1 MFLCTH
7 IQAKLPKQLLRQKT
21 IRKQQQ
27 QQKQKLV
34 PGVPGQC
41 LGRYAIVIPQHL
53 EQSVTLGSDLGR
65 HYSIQC
71 ESESV
76 NCSVMSDSLQPHGMQ
91 HTRLLRPQDSPGK
104 NTGVGSHSLLQ
115 EIFLTQELNLGL
127 LHCRQILYHLSH
139 MGKPMV
145 FTTSCQYYQY
155 FQVTS

>member
-53 EQSVTLGSDLGR
+53 E
-65 HYSIQC
+65 
-71 ESESV
+71 
-76 NCSVMSDSLQPHGMQ
+76 
-91 HTRLLRPQDSPGK
+91 
-104 NTGVGSHSLLQ
+104 
-115 EIFLTQELNLGL
+115 
-127 LHCRQILYHLSH
+127 
-139 MGKPMV
+139 
-145 FTTSCQYYQY
+145 
-155 FQVTS
+155 